1 MGATNEEHAPT
12 SSDSMF
18 AAITS
23 GAQDRPESRLLDRL
37 VGDWRSRTA
46 WEPIVGHGVR
56 HLEGSLRARWVFG
69 GRVVEASAF
78 DATGTATGKV
88 LFAFDPII
96 GDYTA
101 YSVTALSTFFV
112 VERGHHDPIAD
123 TLVLEAVEP
132 VRGGGPGVRF
142 QRIVGF
148 VDEDTYTTVIAYPD
162 VPVGTYGPM
171 SITYERHA

>member
-1 MGATNEEHAPT
+1 ML
-12 SSDSMF
+12 

-23 GAQDRPESRLLDRL
+23 GAQDLPESRLLDRL
-37 VGDWRSRTA
+37 VGTWRSRTE

-56 HLEGSLRARWVFG
+56 HLEGSVEARWVFG
-69 GRVVEASAF
+69 GRVVEARSFNAEGV
-78 DATGTATGKV
+78 ATGMV

-101 YSVTALSTFFV
+101 YSVTALSSFFV
-112 VERGHHDPIAD
+112 VERGGYDPVTN

-142 QRIVGF
+142 QRIIGF
-148 VDEDTYTTVIAYPD
+148 RGEGTYTTEVTYPD
-162 VPVGTYGPM
+162 VPEGTYGPM
-171 SITYERHA
+171 SITYERLG